1 MFTSNSIYVKKFSV
15 NPVDYMFETE
25 AKNCEAVGL
34 KITIKGLGEKKMS
47 FKERY
52 SHLVGRKVH

>member
-1 MFTSNSIYVKKFSV
+1 VKKFSV